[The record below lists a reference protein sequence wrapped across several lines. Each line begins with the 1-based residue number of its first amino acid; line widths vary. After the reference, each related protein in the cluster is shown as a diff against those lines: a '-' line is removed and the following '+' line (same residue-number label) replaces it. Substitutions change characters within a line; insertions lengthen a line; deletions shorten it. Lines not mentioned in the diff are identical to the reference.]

1 MTPSLVLV
9 VTSSLATAVASAT
22 ITAGRAQSLVTL
34 ALAVAAAVVGRLAL
48 ARRSGPRARGRGIA
62 AVIAGALAAVL
73 AGVHVASAGPIGSGS
88 GKLGAIVALV
98 LGLAGAV
105 FGGLAIARGR
115 RTA

>member
-9 VTSSLATAVASAT
+9 VTSAVATAVANAA
-22 ITAGRAQSLVTL
+22 ITAGRAQSLATL

-48 ARRSGPRARGRGIA
+48 ARSFGPRARGRGIA
-62 AVIAGALAAVL
+62 AALAGALAAAL
-73 AGVHVASAGPIGSGS
+73 AGVHAVSAGPIGSGS

-105 FGGLAIARGR
+105 FGGLAIARSR
-115 RTA
+115 RPE